1 MILRSILV
9 PVGLA
14 TAMVLALGAISL
26 SAQPAA
32 DEPAPAAPPEQP
44 PANDSATGAVERPA
58 GADRSPS
65 DYRSSEQISED
76 LSVSFPVDI

>member
-1 MILRSILV
+1 
-9 PVGLA
+9 
-14 TAMVLALGAISL
+14 MVLALGAISL